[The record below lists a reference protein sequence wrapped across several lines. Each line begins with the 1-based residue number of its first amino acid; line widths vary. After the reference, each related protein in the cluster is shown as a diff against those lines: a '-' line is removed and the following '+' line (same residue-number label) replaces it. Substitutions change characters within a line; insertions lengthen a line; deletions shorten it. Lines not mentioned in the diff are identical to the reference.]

1 MHADGWKPIAGN
13 NMLLKLFTTFLR
25 IGLFTIGGGYVMI
38 PMIQRE
44 VVERNGWISQ
54 EDFLDLLAISQAAP
68 GVFAVNISIFI
79 GYRMRKTTGS
89 IVCATGTVI
98 PSVAIILLIAL
109 FFQQV
114 RDNPLIEN
122 IFKGIRP
129 AVTAL
134 ILVPTLKLA
143 KAAQLN
149 RFTIWVPALT
159 AIAIWALGVS
169 PVIIIAVTIAG
180 AVLYYLKT
188 KRSEI

>member
-79 GYRMRKTTGS
+79 GYRMRKTAGS

-169 PVIIIAVTIAG
+169 PVIIIAATIAG

>member
-1 MHADGWKPIAGN
+1 MHADGWKPIAES

-159 AIAIWALGVS
+159 AIAIWALGIS
-169 PVIIIAVTIAG
+169 PVIIITATIAG
-180 AVLYYLKT
+180 AVLYYQKT

>member
-68 GVFAVNISIFI
+68 GIFAVNISIFI

-89 IVCATGTVI
+89 IVCATGTVM

-114 RDNPLIEN
+114 RDNPLIEH

-159 AIAIWALGVS
+159 AIAIWALGIS
-169 PVIIIAVTIAG
+169 PVIIITATIAG

>member
-68 GVFAVNISIFI
+68 GIFAVNISIFI

-159 AIAIWALGVS
+159 AIAIWALGIS
-169 PVIIIAVTIAG
+169 PVIIIAATIAG

>member
-79 GYRMRKTTGS
+79 GYRMRKTAGS

-122 IFKGIRP
+122 IFKGIVEGKENVLVDENAPKPPVQTSMTDNGKP
-129 AVTAL
+129 AMSGL
-134 ILVPTLKLA
+134 E
-143 KAAQLN
+143 AAFYNMNPQ
-149 RFTIWVPALT
+149 I
-159 AIAIWALGVS
+159 
-169 PVIIIAVTIAG
+169 
-180 AVLYYLKT
+180 KH
-188 KRSEI
+188 

>member
-1 MHADGWKPIAGN
+1 
-13 NMLLKLFTTFLR
+13 MLLKLFTTFLR

-68 GVFAVNISIFI
+68 GIFAVNISIFI

-159 AIAIWALGVS
+159 AIAIWALGIS
-169 PVIIIAVTIAG
+169 PVIIITATIAG

>member
-1 MHADGWKPIAGN
+1 MHANGWKPIAGS

-68 GVFAVNISIFI
+68 GIFAVNISIFI

-159 AIAIWALGVS
+159 AIAIWALGIS
-169 PVIIIAVTIAG
+169 PVIIIAATIAG

>member
-1 MHADGWKPIAGN
+1 MHADGWKPIAES

-68 GVFAVNISIFI
+68 GIFAVNISIFI

-169 PVIIIAVTIAG
+169 PVIIIAATIAG